1 VKSIKTKYI
10 SLSANCDDIPIFMQP
25 WWLDAVVE
33 NDDWEAIL
41 IEEESA
47 ISAAF
52 VYVVKTKGPF
62 KALGMPGLTP
72 FLGLWFAKDTDQDK
86 AAAQLMAMLPKHDKF
101 YMQMNY
107 EVFGTEFDETGFK
120 KAVLHTYVLSGIK
133 DHERTYANFKQ
144 RVKGEIKKAEG
155 NIHVTESSDIDGLY
169 ALCQMSYER
178 QGKKMDFSL
187 ELVRNIY
194 HAATKNNNGI
204 LLTAQDSEGNLHAGT
219 LIVWDQNQAYY
230 LLNGGNPAL
239 RSSGA
244 NSLLIW
250 EAIKR
255 VSKFANKFDFEGS
268 MIPGVEK
275 YIQGYN
281 PEKKQYALYTRTNSM
296 LVAAAENIKGTL
308 KRKS

>member
-1 VKSIKTKYI
+1 MKTKYI
-10 SLSANCDDIPIFMQP
+10 SLTATRDDIPIFMHP

-33 NDDWEAIL
+33 NGAWDAIVVEEA
-41 IEEESA
+41 ST

-52 VYVVKTKGPF
+52 LYVVKSKGPF
-62 KALGMPGLTP
+62 KAVGMPGLTP
-72 FLGLWFAKDTDQDK
+72 FLGWWFAKDTDQHK
-86 AAAQLMAMLPKHDKF
+86 AATQLMGMLPKHDKF

-120 KAVLHTYVLSGIK
+120 KEVLHTYVLSGIK

-155 NIHVTESSDIDGLY
+155 NIHINESNDVDGLY
-169 ALCQMSYER
+169 ALCRMSYER

-187 ELVRNIY
+187 ELVKSIY
-194 HAATKNNNGI
+194 HAAINNNSGI

-219 LIVWDQNQAYY
+219 LIVWDHDRAYY
-230 LLNGGNPAL
+230 LLNGGNPTL

-255 VSKFANKFDFEGS
+255 VSKFADKFDFEGS

>member
-1 VKSIKTKYI
+1 MNSMKEKYI
-10 SLSANCDDIPIFMQP
+10 SLTTTHEDIPIFMQP

-33 NDDWEAIL
+33 NDAWDVIL
-41 IEEESA
+41 IEEARTMSA
-47 ISAAF
+47 CF
-52 VYVVKTKGPF
+52 VYMVKRKGPF
-62 KALGMPGLTP
+62 KAVGMPGLTP
-72 FLGLWFAKDTDQDK
+72 FLGFWFGQAVNQSN
-86 AAAQLMAMLPKHDKF
+86 AATQLMSMLPKNDKF

-107 EVFGTEFDETGFK
+107 EVFGTAFDEPVFK
-120 KAVLHTYVLSGIK
+120 KEVLHTYVLSGIK
-133 DHERTYANFKQ
+133 DHDGTYANFKQ
-144 RVKGEIKKAEG
+144 RIKGEIKKAQG
-155 NIHVTESSDIDGLY
+155 QIQITESSDVDGLY

-178 QGKKMDFSL
+178 QARKMDFSL
-187 ELVRNIY
+187 ELVRSIY
-194 HAATKNNNGI
+194 HAVIENNSGV

-219 LIVWDQNQAYY
+219 LIVWDHDRAYY
-230 LLNGGNPAL
+230 LLNGGNPTL

-250 EAIKR
+250 EAIKQA
-255 VSKFANKFDFEGS
+255 SKFTDKFDFEGS

-296 LVAAAENIKGTL
+296 LVGAAENIKGAL